1 MPKYYKNI
9 KFLLGEKFKKIFP
22 LSLLFLMTSIVD
34 LFGIGLIG
42 AYVAII
48 FDPTFIN
55 QLNPYQSLDFIKD
68 YHHAELI
75 FFIGLI
81 MVGIFIL
88 KFIFL
93 LISNFFILSFATSEQ
108 AKIQKMLV
116 KGMLNQSYENF
127 LISSSGDNLSSV
139 ANFSGNYREVL
150 QAILQ
155 IISNSIVIIAVCAFL
170 GLSSLSTLVILI
182 SLMMLIF
189 GIYNFI
195 FAKRI
200 HSYGENYMDGARR
213 MIQGTTEIANGLK
226 EIKTLGKEDFFIK
239 LVRNSTEK
247 VRKSSLRLNFLSII
261 PRNLIE
267 VILIVFIVSIVFLNL
282 DNNMNLSATL
292 SMLGIFTAGMV
303 RVAPLISQLQI
314 CWNTIVYGQEA
325 INKLATILENQLK
338 DQNYSNFKEIVS
350 PLSGDKAFSSLKLNN
365 ITYTYP
371 GSDLKSIN
379 DITFQV
385 NKGDFIGLIG
395 PSGAG
400 KTSLI
405 NVILGF
411 LKPSSGTVEFN
422 DCNISDSISLWRQYC
437 AYLPQDIFLIDGT
450 LKENITFENKGNINL
465 ELINNAIE
473 LSRLS
478 SFISN
483 LPHGIETQ
491 VGDKGVRLSGGQK
504 QRVAIA
510 RAIYHQ
516 RELLILDESTSA
528 LDSVTEK
535 EVMEELIGLRNEKT
549 IIAIAHRITTLKE
562 CNKIFKLNAGKLTG
576 PFVYDDIVRDNLE
589 AEAGIEPA

>member
-55 QLNPYQSLDFIKD
+55 QLNPYQSFDFIKD

-81 MVGIFIL
+81 MIGIFIL

-155 IISNSIVIIAVCAFL
+155 IISNSIVIIAVCVFL
-170 GLSSLSTLVILI
+170 GLSSLSTLIILI
-182 SLMMLIF
+182 SLMTLIF

-267 VILIVFIVSIVFLNL
+267 VILIMFIVSIVFLNL

-338 DQNYSNFKEIVS
+338 DQSYSNFKEIVS
-350 PLSGDKAFSSLKLNN
+350 PLSRDKAFSSLKLNN

-371 GSDLKSIN
+371 GSDLKSVN

-473 LSRLS
+473 LSKLS

>member
-22 LSLLFLMTSIVD
+22 LSLLFLMTSVVD

-81 MVGIFIL
+81 MIGIFIL

-170 GLSSLSTLVILI
+170 GLSSLSTLIILI
-182 SLMMLIF
+182 SLMTLIF

-267 VILIVFIVSIVFLNL
+267 VILIMFIVSIVFLNL

>member
-9 KFLLGEKFKKIFP
+9 KFLLGKKFKKIFP
-22 LSLLFLMTSIVD
+22 LSLLFLMTSLVD

-55 QLNPYQSLDFIKD
+55 KLSPYQSLDFIRD
-68 YHHAELI
+68 YQHAELI

-81 MVGIFIL
+81 MIGIFIL

-116 KGMLNQSYENF
+116 EGMLNQSYENF

-155 IISNSIVIIAVCAFL
+155 IISNSIVIIAICAFL
-170 GLSSLSTLVILI
+170 GLSSLSTLIILI
-182 SLMMLIF
+182 SFMALVF
-189 GIYNFI
+189 GIYNVI

-226 EIKTLGKEDFFIK
+226 EIKTLGKENFFIK

-267 VILIVFIVSIVFLNL
+267 VILIIFIVSIVFLNL
-282 DNNMNLSATL
+282 DNNMNISTTL

-325 INKLATILENQLK
+325 INKLSTILGNQLK
-338 DQNYSNFKEIVS
+338 DQHNSNHKEIAS
-350 PLSGDKAFSSLKLNN
+350 PPFKGKAFSSLQLNN
-365 ITYTYP
+365 ITYSYP

-379 DITFQV
+379 DVTFQV

-422 DCNISDSISLWRQYC
+422 DCNISDSISLWREYC

-450 LKENITFENKGNINL
+450 LKENITFENKGESNL

-478 SFISN
+478 NFISD
-483 LPHGIETQ
+483 LPDGIETQ

-576 PFVYDDIVRDNLE
+576 PFVYDDIVRDNME